1 MPPPKLVLAVAVAVA
16 VADSAV
22 LLVFRVLA
30 VR

>member
-1 MPPPKLVLAVAVAVA
+1 MPPPKLLLAVAVA

-22 LLVFRVLA
+22 LLVCRVLA